1 MGVGWEE
8 GRGGGEWYCFG
19 GPDTEAWST
28 MPARALPLV
37 FLLFLC
43 THLVLGTFETRLHYP
58 CFFFLPT
65 LLLARPVNPLCQN
78 SITYT
83 SCLCF
88 TCFFP
93 SLSTNVWLFL
103 APFLRPCLFL
113 RRCPFMFPFPLAV
126 SFVRFSVS
134 SDTSLIP
141 PRLRTPQSGFLCRG
155 VQKCAMRAVGGSC
168 FPGFCVGWL
177 AFLVDW
183 VWDGG
188 DVEGGVGWARNG
200 GDGDSSGGEG
210 L

>member
-1 MGVGWEE
+1 MRVGWEE

-78 SITYT
+78 SVTYPG
-83 SCLCF
+83 CLCF

-93 SLSTNVWLFL
+93 SLALISGSSLLLSSVHVYSCGAVLSCFLFL
-103 APFLRPCLFL
+103 WL
-113 RRCPFMFPFPLAV
+113 
-126 SFVRFSVS
+126 
-134 SDTSLIP
+134 SL
-141 PRLRTPQSGFLCRG
+141 LC
-155 VQKCAMRAVGGSC
+155 GSLSL
-168 FPGFCVGWL
+168 PIHL
-177 AFLVDW
+177 
-183 VWDGG
+183 
-188 DVEGGVGWARNG
+188 
-200 GDGDSSGGEG
+200 
-210 L
+210 